1 MIISGVEGLRDPF
14 VVRQGE
20 TYYLYGTGNRDHGRP
35 DWENTAWSCYVNRS
49 GRLDGLWTETEELVY
64 ENPDGATKNRW
75 APEVHE
81 YKGAYYM
88 IATYYWEKT
97 GHRGCTILKAASP
110 AGPFTQI
117 TNGHITPADWDA
129 IDGTLYVDKEGQ
141 PWMVFVHEWTST
153 HDGIGTMAVAKL
165 SENLTHFISEP
176 VELFR
181 ATDPVWTEI
190 CVTDGCFMYTTQK
203 GTLLMLWSNGSKE
216 GYCVGI
222 ARSKS
227 GNVEGPWEQDEE
239 RLFYRKNPGEMD
251 GGHAMI
257 FTDPAGQMYLA
268 LHGPNRPGEGE
279 KTKVVFFPLKEEN
292 DTLVIV

>member
-1 MIISGVEGLRDPF
+1 MIFSGVENLRDPF
-14 VVRQGE
+14 VVRQGK
-20 TYYLYGTGNRDHGRP
+20 TYYLYGTGIHDCKQP
-35 DWENTAWSCYVNRS
+35 WEDTDWTCYVNES
-49 GRLDGLWTETEELVY
+49 GKLDGQWKMTENSVY
-64 ENPDGATKNRW
+64 EIPEGAVKNFW

-81 YKGAYYM
+81 YKGSFYM
-88 IATYYWEKT
+88 IASYYWEKT
-97 GHRGCTILKAASP
+97 GHRGCAVLKADSP
-110 AGPFTQI
+110 AGPFVQI
-117 TNGHITPADWDA
+117 SNGHITPWEWDS

-141 PWMVFVHEWTST
+141 PWMVFVHEWTCT
-153 HDGIGTMAVAKL
+153 DDGVGRMCVAKL
-165 SENLTHFISEP
+165 SEDLTHFISEP
-176 VELFR
+176 KELFR
-181 ATDPVWTEI
+181 ATDPSWTDI
-190 CVTDGCFMYTTQK
+190 IVTDGCFMYTTEN
-203 GTLLMLWSNGSKE
+203 GTLLMIWSNGSKE

-257 FTDPAGQMYLA
+257 FTDPASQMYLA

-279 KTKVVFFPLKEEN
+279 KIKVVFFPLKEEN